1 MSRPDLSV
9 SHSETLQGRRLRFDR
24 MELAGSFGDI
34 GTLIPF
40 LVAYIVMAG
49 VPAMGILFAFG
60 VALIAIGLYYR
71 TPFPVQPMKAA
82 GAVVA
87 TQAGQLAI
95 TAQVVYCATLL
106 TGLVW
111 LLLAVTGLAKRI
123 AALVTRPVVVGIVLG
138 LGIGF
143 MLQGARMIA
152 EGWVVGGIALFGA
165 LLLLEN
171 RYVPVMF
178 LLLVFGAALALIQ
191 DPAML
196 GELRKLRPGF
206 EWPQFALRDT
216 TWRDWSAA
224 LLFLVLPQLPLTLG
238 NAIIAV
244 TEENNRLFPDRPVT
258 EQRVS
263 ATTGLMNL
271 FGGLVGGVPMCHGAG
286 GLAGHVRFGA
296 RTGGAPVMFGI
307 ILLVLALFFSGS
319 VDVLLRLF
327 PTPVLGAILFLT
339 GVQLALGS
347 CDFSRDKGERF
358 VTVAVTA
365 LALWN
370 VGIAF
375 LFGLLASACVRRGW
389 IRL

>member
-1 MSRPDLSV
+1 
-9 SHSETLQGRRLRFDR
+9 
-24 MELAGSFGDI
+24 
-34 GTLIPF
+34 
-40 LVAYIVMAG
+40 
-49 VPAMGILFAFG
+49 
-60 VALIAIGLYYR
+60 
-71 TPFPVQPMKAA
+71 
-82 GAVVA
+82 
-87 TQAGQLAI
+87 
-95 TAQVVYCATLL
+95 
-106 TGLVW
+106 
-111 LLLAVTGLAKRI
+111 
-123 AALVTRPVVVGIVLG
+123 
-138 LGIGF
+138 
-143 MLQGARMIA
+143 
-152 EGWVVGGIALFGA
+152 
-165 LLLLEN
+165 
-171 RYVPVMF
+171 
-178 LLLVFGAALALIQ
+178 
-191 DPAML
+191 
-196 GELRKLRPGF
+196 
-206 EWPQFALRDT
+206 
-216 TWRDWSAA
+216 
-224 LLFLVLPQLPLTLG
+224 
-238 NAIIAV
+238 
-244 TEENNRLFPDRPVT
+244 
-258 EQRVS
+258 
-263 ATTGLMNL
+263 NL

>member
-1 MSRPDLSV
+1 M

-196 GELRKLRPGF
+196 
-206 EWPQFALRDT
+206 
-216 TWRDWSAA
+216 
-224 LLFLVLPQLPLTLG
+224 
-238 NAIIAV
+238 
-244 TEENNRLFPDRPVT
+244 
-258 EQRVS
+258 
-263 ATTGLMNL
+263 
-271 FGGLVGGVPMCHGAG
+271 
-286 GLAGHVRFGA
+286 
-296 RTGGAPVMFGI
+296 
-307 ILLVLALFFSGS
+307 
-319 VDVLLRLF
+319 
-327 PTPVLGAILFLT
+327 
-339 GVQLALGS
+339 
-347 CDFSRDKGERF
+347 
-358 VTVAVTA
+358 
-365 LALWN
+365 
-370 VGIAF
+370 
-375 LFGLLASACVRRGW
+375 
-389 IRL
+389 

>member
-1 MSRPDLSV
+1 MPR
-9 SHSETLQGRRLRFDR
+9 SESFHGRRLRFSR
-24 MELAGSFGDI
+24 TEFAGAFGDI

-40 LVAYIVMAG
+40 LAAYIVVAG
-49 VPAMGILFAFG
+49 VPAMGILLSFG
-60 VALIAIGLYYR
+60 VALIAVGLYYR

-95 TAQVVYCATLL
+95 TAQVVYCASML
-106 TGLVW
+106 TGFVW

-123 AALVTRPVVVGIVLG
+123 TALVSRPVVLGIVLG

-143 MLQGARMIA
+143 MLEGARMITD
-152 EGWVVGGIALFGA
+152 GWLVGAIALFGA

-178 LLLVFGAALALIQ
+178 LLLLFGAAVALFQ

-196 GELRKLRPGF
+196 EELRELRPGF
-206 EWPQFALRDT
+206 VWPEFALRDT
-216 TWRDWSAA
+216 TWSDWSVA

-238 NAIIAV
+238 NAVIAI

-263 ATTGLMNL
+263 RSTGLMNI
-271 FGGLVGGVPMCHGAG
+271 FGGLFGGVPMCHGAG
-286 GLAGHVRFGA
+286 GLAGHIRFGA
-296 RTGGAPVMFGI
+296 RTGGAPVMFGVL
-307 ILLVLALFFSGS
+307 LLVLALFFSAS
-319 VDVLLRLF
+319 IDVLLRLF
-327 PTPVLGAILFLT
+327 PVPVLGAILFLT
-339 GVQLALGS
+339 GAQLALGS

-358 VTVAVTA
+358 VTVTTTA
-365 LALWN
+365 LAIWN
-370 VGIAF
+370 VGVAF
-375 LFGLLASACVRRGW
+375 LFGLIAAAFLKRGW
-389 IRL
+389 LKF